1 MGQTLSACILSVK
14 NSFLHDPNEL
24 SSFRSGNGIMIII
37 TENHGGIGLV
47 ETRKVPKICRLM
59 ERIEYIV
66 GHVPCTVSCA
76 DDDAAFR
83 QTFHQILASLLELGS
98 Q

>member
-1 MGQTLSACILSVK
+1 MT
-14 NSFLHDPNEL
+14 PM
-24 SSFRSGNGIMIII
+24 SSQVFVPGNGIMIII

-59 ERIEYIV
+59 EGIEYIV